1 MWMTTK
7 KKKLIGFFSILF
19 LVSSGDNTLAK
30 EQPNPTEMAILE
42 QANHAKYPGHFMKDF
57 LMAFYKKWKTIDTD
71 ETALEFTVAFTVTTT
86 GKLDNIIILGLPDA
100 QVTEGTTKLVK
111 EMKKW
116 KPAKKQGLAE
126 EARYTV
132 PFYILVDDLKQGNPN
147 PTYYAKKEDASFKMA
162 QYPTGMDGFWKEFYK
177 INGPESTANFVGD
190 QIKYNITILIQ
201 SDGTVTNA
209 ELKGIE
215 NEKLKEAFLDDFID
229 VIRRMSKWNPATYDG
244 KPVPSKLTIRFA
256 HQVEILEM

>member
-1 MWMTTK
+1 MWITTK
-7 KKKLIGFFSILF
+7 KRKLMGLFSILF
-19 LVSSGDNTLAK
+19 LVSSGANTLAK
-30 EQPNPTEMAILE
+30 EQTNHAEMATLE

-57 LMAFYKKWKTIDTD
+57 LKAFYKKWKAIDTD

-86 GKLDNIIILGLPDA
+86 GKLDNIIILGLPNA
-100 QVTEGTTKLVK
+100 TLTEGTIALVK

-116 KPAKKQGLAE
+116 KPTKKQSLAE

-147 PTYYAKKEDASFKMA
+147 PTYYAKKEDASFQMA
-162 QYPTGMDGFWKEFYK
+162 QYPTGIDGFWKEFHK
-177 INGPESTANFVGD
+177 IRGPINTANFVGD
-190 QIKYNITILIQ
+190 QIKYNITIIIQ
-201 SDGTVTNA
+201 SDGTITNA
-209 ELKGIE
+209 EVKGIE

-244 KPVPSKLTIRFA
+244 KPVKSKLTIRFA
-256 HQVEILEM
+256 QYVEILEM

>member
-1 MWMTTK
+1 MWITNHK
-7 KKKLIGFFSILF
+7 KSFLSLFSFLF
-19 LVSSGDNTLAK
+19 LLFSGQETLAK
-30 EQPNPTEMAILE
+30 EQLT
-42 QANHAKYPGHFMKDF
+42 QAEIVLLQQTNHAKYPGHFMNDF
-57 LMAFYKKWKTIDTD
+57 LKAFYKKWKAIDTD

-86 GKLDNIIILGLPDA
+86 GKLDNIIIMGLPTT
-100 QVTEGTTKLVK
+100 QLTEGTTLLVK

-116 KPAKKQGLAE
+116 KPAKGQGTAE

-132 PFYILVDDLKQGNPN
+132 PFYILIDDLKQGNPT
-147 PTYYAKKEDASFKMA
+147 PTYYAKKEDASFQMA
-162 QYPTGMDGFWKEFYK
+162 QYPTGIDGFWKEFYK
-177 INGPESTANFVGD
+177 IKGPTTTANFVGD

-209 ELKGIE
+209 EIKGIE

-256 HQVEILEM
+256 HHVEILEM